1 MPETPRSL
9 LDSYAI
15 LALLNDERGAE
26 AVADLLRQAV
36 EADAPLLVNEINV
49 GEVYYIVAKHRS
61 VDDAERVLHYLDT
74 LPLEI
79 VHNEYEHVLDAAR
92 VKASYPLS
100 YADAFAVA
108 TAVRLH
114 ATIVTGDAE
123 FASVQ
128 KLVEIR
134 WI

>member
-1 MPETPRSL
+1 MPETPRNL

-15 LALLNDERGAE
+15 LALLNDESGAE
-26 AVADLLRQAV
+26 AVADLLRQAIQR
-36 EADAPLLVNEINV
+36 DRNLFVNEINV

-61 VDDAERVLHYLDT
+61 IDDAERVLHYLET

-79 VHNEYEHVLDAAR
+79 VSNEYEHVLDAAR
-92 VKASYPLS
+92 VKASYALS

-108 TAVRLH
+108 TAVRLQ
-114 ATIVTGDAE
+114 ATVVTGDAE
-123 FASVQ
+123 FACVEE
-128 KLVEIR
+128 LVEIR

>member
-1 MPETPRSL
+1 MSETPRNL

-15 LALLNDERGAE
+15 LALLNDESGAE
-26 AVADLLRQAV
+26 AVADLLRQAIQRGRN
-36 EADAPLLVNEINV
+36 LFVNEITV

-61 VDDAERVLHYLDT
+61 IDDAERVLHYLET

-79 VHNEYEHVLDAAR
+79 VSNEYEHVLDAAR
-92 VKASYPLS
+92 VKASHALS

-108 TAVRLH
+108 TAVRLQ
-114 ATIVTGDAE
+114 ATVVTGDAE
-123 FASVQ
+123 FACVEE
-128 KLVEIR
+128 LVEIR